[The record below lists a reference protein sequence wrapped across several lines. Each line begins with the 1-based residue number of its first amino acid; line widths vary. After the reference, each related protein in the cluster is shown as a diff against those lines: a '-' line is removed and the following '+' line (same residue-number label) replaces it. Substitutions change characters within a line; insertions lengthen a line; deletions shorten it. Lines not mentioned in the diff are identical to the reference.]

1 MSPIATQAGPER
13 ASVSFQ
19 THPSRYKHWRLALT
33 QANPHVAALTMAVQP
48 DGGLDPKNE
57 LKLNSYDLGVDIEL
71 ADAVQRLVFE
81 HPEVRSVVITGGLD
95 RVFCAGANIP
105 MLATS
110 SHAFKVNFC
119 KYTNE
124 TRLYI
129 EDASAS
135 SGKRFLAAL
144 NGTASG
150 GGYEL
155 ALACDRILLV
165 DDKSSAVSF
174 PELPL
179 LGVLPGTGGLT
190 RIADKRKL
198 RRDLN
203 DVFSTVAEG
212 VKGKRALRWNLVDR
226 IAPLSKWEEAVAEE
240 AAALAAEAEPS
251 GTGELKGVE
260 LPPLEVACDEDG
272 LRYGLVALRL
282 DRGARTGELTITLPS
297 HDTHAGPKTGEEAHA
312 AGAEWWIFRLF
323 RELDDALLQLRLN
336 LPEIG
341 LATVRVVGD
350 PGVVMTA
357 DALLAESDHWFVNEV
372 RHFVKRVLKRLEN
385 GARSFY
391 AVGDEGTA
399 FAGTFLELAL
409 ACDRFYLLNDPDA
422 PVSVGVSDANAGLY
436 PMANGLSRL
445 ETRFLGTPDAVDAVL
460 AHRGELLDAETADEL
475 GLATFAPD
483 AIDWEDELRLAIE
496 ERASFSPDALTAMES
511 NLRFAGPETLE
522 TKIFGR
528 LSPWQNWIFQRPNA
542 VGERGALK
550 CYGTPERPEF
560 DFHRT

>member
-1 MSPIATQAGPER
+1 MTTTAIRPATTSPVEL
-13 ASVSFQ
+13 Q
-19 THPSRYKHWRLALT
+19 THPDRYRHWELSLDGA
-33 QANPHVAALTMAVQP
+33 VATLRMRVQP
-48 DGGLDPKNE
+48 DGGAREGYE
-57 LKLNSYDLGVDIEL
+57 LKLNSYDLGVDVEL
-71 ADAVQRLVFE
+71 ADATQRLVFE
-81 HPEVRSVVITGGLD
+81 HPEVRCVVITGGLD
-95 RVFCAGANIP
+95 RVFCAGANIT

-119 KYTNE
+119 KFTNE
-124 TRLYI
+124 TRLYL
-129 EDASAS
+129 EDASEN

-190 RIADKRKL
+190 RIADKRKI
-198 RRDLN
+198 RRDLT

-212 VKGKRALRWNLVDR
+212 IKGKRAVRWNLVDR
-226 IAPLSKWEEAVAEE
+226 LAPLSRWDEVVAEE
-240 AAALAAEAEPS
+240 AQALAGEAKPS
-251 GTGELKGVE
+251 GSGEPKGVE
-260 LPPLEVACDEDG
+260 LAPVEVQVDENAWHYPDLTLTLDED
-272 LRYGLVALRL
+272 
-282 DRGARTGELTITLPS
+282 ARTAALTIRLP
-297 HDTHAGPKTGEEAHA
+297 HDAGPSSGEEAHA
-312 AGAEWWIFRLF
+312 AGSSWWFFRLF
-323 RELDDALLQLRLN
+323 RALDHALLNLRLN
-336 LPEIG
+336 FPGIG
-341 LATVRVVGD
+341 LCTIRVVGD
-350 PGVVMTA
+350 PAIAFAA
-357 DALLAESDHWFVNEV
+357 DELLASSDHWFVNEV
-372 RHFVKRVLKRLEN
+372 RHFAKRVLKRLEN
-385 GARSFY
+385 SAKSFY

-409 ACDRFYLLNDPDA
+409 ACDRFYLLNDPEV
-422 PVSVGVSDANAGLY
+422 PVKIGVSAANGGLY
-436 PMANGLSRL
+436 PMANGLTRL
-445 ETRFLGTPDAVDAVL
+445 ETRFLGTPDATAAVL
-460 AHRGELLDAETADEL
+460 EHKGATIDAETADEL

-483 AIDWEDELRLAIE
+483 EIDWEDELRLAIE
-496 ERASFSPDALTAMES
+496 ERASFSPDALTGMES

-528 LSPWQNWIFQRPNA
+528 LSAWQNWIFQRPNA

-560 DFHRT
+560 DYNRT